1 MSTVTA
7 IGALKGAPG
16 VTTTALAL
24 AHVWPGAD
32 VVVAECDPSGGD
44 LSARL
49 TITSEGVLALAA
61 DSPGGVPTL
70 EALRRQLT
78 ALGPIAPI
86 ARPRHTRNS
95 DSDAGRV
102 LALVGHRSAAQSA
115 NPLRYLS
122 AALGDLFRAMD
133 ADVLVDCGRLY
144 SESPALAFVE
154 RADQFVI
161 VVRPTPDELPRLLDD
176 LPALT
181 PRDPLLVLRG
191 RPSDRQM
198 RYSPQEVEAAL
209 GLKVIGTIEEDP
221 DGAAALAGRP
231 TRVRHLDRT
240 ALVASARDLA
250 ASLTQQASV
259 R

>member
-1 MSTVTA
+1 MLA

-16 VTTTALAL
+16 ATTTALAL

-49 TITSEGVLALAA
+49 TVTSPGVLGLAA

-78 ALGPIAPI
+78 PLGPIAPI
-86 ARPRHTRNS
+86 ARPRQPT
-95 DSDAGRV
+95 DSNGDAGRV
-102 LALVGHRSAAQSA
+102 LALVGHRSAAQST

-122 AALGDLFRAMD
+122 ASLSDLFRAMD
-133 ADVLVDCGRLY
+133 ADVLIDCGRLY
-144 SESPALAFVE
+144 PESPALAFVE
-154 RADQFVI
+154 RADQFVV

-176 LPALT
+176 LPALAS
-181 PRDPLLVLRG
+181 RDPLLVLRG

-198 RYSPQEVEAAL
+198 RYSADEVETAL
-209 GLKVIGTIEEDP
+209 GLRVIGTIEEDA

-240 ALVASARDLA
+240 PLIASARDVA
-250 ASLTQQASV
+250 ASLTQAASV